1 MKLPAKVKYLL
12 TKATRMYKDAP
23 KVPSIV
29 QLIAAFKKNKVAVT
43 KLQAEQIIDAMK
55 IARYEKS
62 LKGTPKFAAPLA
74 KAAPVSKAKPQE
86 DSNLHPSQQDAPVPT
101 PTVKHETAGQAQQAV
116 VKTSR
121 AYGH

>member
-43 KLQAEQIIDAMK
+43 KLQAEQIVDAMK

-62 LKGTPKFAAPLA
+62 LKAPKAAPLA